1 MPKYHVIIDYTASS
15 LWEVE
20 AADEDAAIAA
30 GEALEDTL
38 SEEER
43 QERLAQT
50 LERKS
55 ESWAWEMPDIPQEVQ
70 HRA

>member
-1 MPKYHVIIDYTASS
+1 MPKYEVIIDYIASS
-15 LWEVE
+15 VWTVE
-20 AADEDAAIAA
+20 AEDEDTAIAM
-30 GEALEDTL
+30 GEELENAL

>member
-1 MPKYHVIIDYTASS
+1 MPKYEVIIDYIASS
-15 LWEVE
+15 VWTVE
-20 AADEDAAIAA
+20 AEDEDTAIAM
-30 GEALEDTL
+30 GEELENAL

-55 ESWAWEMPDIPQEVQ
+55 ESWAWEMPDMPQEVQ